1 MTGIKSIIRPV
12 FRLAVAAGFAGV
24 AFAPQGAVA
33 GVADFYQG
41 KRMKMVIGYPPG
53 SGYDLHARALA
64 RHMHRHIPGKPK
76 IIAQNMPGAGS
87 LKAAN
92 YLYNLAPKDG
102 TVMGAINRS
111 MPMAHLLGTLS
122 KKKGK
127 FDPLKFNWIGSMSK
141 SVALAVFWHTTKIN
155 SFKDAFTKE
164 YILTSSSPT
173 SDSVVFPTVL
183 NRVLGTKFRM
193 ITGHRGSSGNF
204 MAMERGEAEGYVGT
218 TWSSLKTLRYHW
230 IRDKKIKI
238 LAQIS
243 TKGHP
248 ELTHVPLI
256 ATFAKTELDKKVLA
270 LILAPQAMGR
280 PYFTTPGVPSGRVQ
294 ALRAAFDA
302 TMTDPEFLA
311 EAKRTKIQV
320 SPLNGAGIE
329 DLLRRIHAAPA
340 DVIAAARKAVPK
352 RGRKKKKK

>member
-1 MTGIKSIIRPV
+1 MNGIKSICGLGVV
-12 FRLAVAAGFAGV
+12 FVITGMGFAPFAAG
-24 AFAPQGAVA
+24 A
-33 GVADFYQG
+33 GVADFYHG

-53 SGYDLHARALA
+53 SGYDVHARALV

-141 SVALAVFWHTTKIN
+141 SVALAVFWHTTKIS
-155 SFKDAFTKE
+155 SFKDAMKKE
-164 YILTSSSPT
+164 YILTASSPT

-183 NRVLGTKFRM
+183 NRVLGTKFRL
-193 ITGHRGSSGNF
+193 ITGHRGSSGNY
-204 MAMERGEAEGYVGT
+204 MALERGEAEGYVGT

-230 IRDKKIKI
+230 IQEKKIKI

-248 ELTHVPLI
+248 DLAHIPLI
-256 ATFAKTELDKKVLA
+256 AEFAKTELDKKVLA

-280 PYFTTPGVPSGRVQ
+280 PYFTTPGVPKARVQ

-311 EAKRTKIQV
+311 ETKRTKIQV
-320 SPLNGAGIE
+320 SPLNGVGIE
-329 DLLRRIHAAPA
+329 NLLRRIHASPA

-352 RGRKKKKK
+352 RARKKKKKK